1 MAGFWARCPGFKA
14 SSCSA
19 RLRAG
24 KWARGCWGRI
34 ASAVFLRP
42 RTQRNSKLV
51 KVQPRRGRRQARLSL
66 RVPLWVSEADAPP
79 RGDAREAR
87 GDAREANGDAREAH
101 GDAHDARGDAL
112 EAQEETHTVSLTKTA
127 HPWLFVPPAPIRFQW
142 CHPELLTVPVGVPPE
157 GRFRARIAIARVPG
171 GGTSLKSACHLP
183 VLLPQIFQELD
194 RTLAAAAGFVNALS
208 AQEAKVFGKE
218 GQSAGMAEVNEAM
231 CKCFDWDRHVH
242 AVPTTDDVRAVMKV
256 NQLLGPYLRL
266 TEYPSQDEFPQ
277 VVHGWPDDATLATQH
292 LVLMR

>member
-1 MAGFWARCPGFKA
+1 MGQRVLGPHCQ
-14 SSCSA
+14 C
-19 RLRAG
+19 R
-24 KWARGCWGRI
+24 
-34 ASAVFLRP
+34 FLRP

-87 GDAREANGDAREAH
+87 GDAREAHGDAREAH

-127 HPWLFVPPAPIRFQW
+127 HPWLFPPPAPIRFQW

-208 AQEAKVFGKE
+208 AQEAKVFGK
-218 GQSAGMAEVNEAM
+218 
-231 CKCFDWDRHVH
+231 CRHGRGERGHVQ
-242 AVPTTDDVRAVMKV
+242 V
-256 NQLLGPYLRL
+256 LRL
-266 TEYPSQDEFPQ
+266 GQACPRCTDNGRRQSGHESEP
-277 VVHGWPDDATLATQH
+277 VVGTVLAPDG
-292 LVLMR
+292 VPEPG